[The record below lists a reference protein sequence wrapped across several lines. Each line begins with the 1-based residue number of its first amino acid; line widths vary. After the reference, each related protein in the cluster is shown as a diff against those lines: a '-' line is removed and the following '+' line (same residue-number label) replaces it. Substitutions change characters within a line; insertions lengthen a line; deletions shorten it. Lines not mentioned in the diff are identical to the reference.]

1 MGTWC
6 KVFNVCRWMRGGVTK
21 IEQVQA
27 RAEERIQILV
37 ILRERNNWMPLALF
51 PCCFILHFFRVKLV
65 SCCTFVILHLFYVAL
80 FPFCTFFVLALYMFH
95 FLCCFVLHSCHVA
108 LFLCWIL
115 KLNFFQVTLFLCFPF
130 FIMQCFHLELFSWR
144 THSCCTFFRVALF
157 SRCIIFFVLDFFHTA
172 PFFVV
177 YSFHVVPFFYFGLF
191 SCTTFFLLHIFSCRI
206 LSMLHVFQFGVPLL
220 TYFLCSCFL
229 VSFFAAAF
237 SHTALFSSLVALISC
252 RFFLN

>member
-6 KVFNVCRWMRGGVTK
+6 KVFNVCRGKRGGVTK
-21 IEQVQA
+21 IKQVQA
-27 RAEERIQILV
+27 RGEERIRILV

-51 PCCFILHFFRVKLV
+51 PCCFILHFFRVALV
-65 SCCTFVILHLFYVAL
+65 SCCTFIILHLFYVAL
-80 FPFCTFFVLALYMFH
+80 FPFCTFFVL
-95 FLCCFVLHSCHVA
+95 
-108 LFLCWIL
+108 
-115 KLNFFQVTLFLCFPF
+115 
-130 FIMQCFHLELFSWR
+130 
-144 THSCCTFFRVALF
+144 
-157 SRCIIFFVLDFFHTA
+157 
-172 PFFVV
+172 

-206 LSMLHVFQFGVPLL
+206 LFMLHVFQFGVPLL